1 MFVISSRNG
10 SPNGG
15 TFSGQ
20 SKIFFLKESRK
31 DTINSSQDLKMGQV
45 RFMHHFISSRSFL

>member
-1 MFVISSRNG
+1 MFVISSHNG